1 MLDKARTGKGPA
13 GREVFDMSL
22 TSMAALDGNRLRA
35 REALAAS
42 VRGGFEKAGYEPVSA
57 PALQPADIF
66 LDMSGEDIRR
76 RMYVFADPAG
86 DELCLRPE
94 LTIPVCRLYLE
105 AGGGAK
111 KLCSVGPVYR
121 FQQKNSV
128 KLREFTQAGLE
139 CLGTADAELADA
151 EVMALASAALADAG
165 LKAYDIE
172 MGDLALFDA
181 LIDAVDLP
189 PGWRARLKRHFWR
202 PDYFREL
209 LDRLAVGD
217 AGDAG
222 EEGGERQALIS
233 ALAGLDETQAR
244 DVIEDVLKLA
254 GIAPVGGRTVE
265 EVAERLIEQA
275 ELAASSVPAATAKL
289 ISDFLAISG
298 TPKDCIAAIKK
309 LATDAGVSLDAA
321 IARFERRMDLIA
333 KAGVDLS
340 RAQFATGFG
349 RNMAYYTGLVFEF
362 RVPALGPDAMICGGG
377 RYDGLLSAL
386 GSERP
391 VPAVGCAVGIER
403 LLAAVAREKDQ

>member
-1 MLDKARTGKGPA
+1 
-13 GREVFDMSL
+13 MS
-22 TSMAALDGNRLRA
+22 SEPMAALEGERLRA
-35 REALAAS
+35 REALGAA
-42 VRGGFEKAGYEPVSA
+42 VRAGFEKAGYAPVSA

-86 DELCLRPE
+86 EELCLRPE

-105 AGGGAK
+105 NGGGAQ
-111 KLCSVGPVYR
+111 KLCSLGPVYR
-121 FQQKNSV
+121 YQQRGST

-139 CLGTADAELADA
+139 CLGASDAEAADA
-151 EVMALASAALADAG
+151 EVISLAARSLADAG
-165 LKAYDIE
+165 LAAYDIE

-181 LIDAVDLP
+181 LIDALDLP
-189 PGWRARLKRHFWR
+189 PGWRSRLKRHFWR

-209 LDRLAVGD
+209 LDRLA

-222 EEGGERQALIS
+222 EDAGDRQALIS
-233 ALAGLDETQAR
+233 AIAGLDDAQAR

-275 ELAASSVPAATAKL
+275 ELASSSVPKAAAEL
-289 ISDFLAISG
+289 ISSFLAVSG
-298 TPKDCIAAIKK
+298 TPQEGIARVRA
-309 LATDAGVSLDAA
+309 LAEGAGVSIDEA
-321 IARFERRMDLIA
+321 IERFERRLDLTA

-340 RAQFATGFG
+340 RAHFATGFG
-349 RNMAYYTGLVFEF
+349 RNMAYYTGFVFEF
-362 RVPALGPDAMICGGG
+362 RVGALGPDAMICGGG
-377 RYDGLLSAL
+377 RYDKLLSAL
-386 GSERP
+386 GADGT

-403 LLAAVAREKDQ
+403 LLAAVAQERGQ

>member
-1 MLDKARTGKGPA
+1 
-13 GREVFDMSL
+13 MSQEP
-22 TSMAALDGNRLRA
+22 MAAPEGERLRA
-35 REALAAS
+35 REALGAA
-42 VRGGFEKAGYEPVSA
+42 VRGGFEKAGYAPVSA

-86 DELCLRPE
+86 EELCLRPE

-105 AGGGAK
+105 NGGGAQ
-111 KLCSVGPVYR
+111 KLCSLGPVYR
-121 FQQKNSV
+121 YQQRGSA

-139 CLGTADAELADA
+139 CLGASDAEAADA
-151 EVMALASAALADAG
+151 EVISLAARAMADAG
-165 LKAYDIE
+165 LEAYDIE

-181 LIDAVDLP
+181 LIDALDLP
-189 PGWRARLKRHFWR
+189 PGWRSRLKRHFWR

-209 LDRLAVGD
+209 LDRLA

-222 EEGGERQALIS
+222 EDAGDRQALIS
-233 ALAGLDETQAR
+233 AIAGLDDAQAK

-275 ELAASSVPAATAKL
+275 ELASSSVPKAAAEL
-289 ISDFLAISG
+289 ISSFLAVSG
-298 TPKDCIAAIKK
+298 TPQEGIARVRA
-309 LATDAGVSLDAA
+309 LAEGAGVSIDEA
-321 IARFERRMDLIA
+321 IERFERRLDLTA

-340 RAQFATGFG
+340 RAHFATGFG
-349 RNMAYYTGLVFEF
+349 RNMAYYTGFVFEF
-362 RVPALGPDAMICGGG
+362 RVSVLGPDAMICGGG
-377 RYDGLLSAL
+377 RYDDLLSAL
-386 GSERP
+386 GAEGS

-403 LLAAVAREKDQ
+403 LLAAVAKEKGQ

>member
-1 MLDKARTGKGPA
+1 
-13 GREVFDMSL
+13 MSS
-22 TSMAALDGNRLRA
+22 TTMAAQDGERLRA

-76 RMYVFADPAG
+76 RMYVFTDPAG

-105 AGGGAK
+105 GGGGTK

-121 FQQKNSV
+121 YQQRGSA
-128 KLREFTQAGLE
+128 KLREFTQAGVE
-139 CLGTADAELADA
+139 CLGAADAEAADA
-151 EVMALASAALADAG
+151 EVMVLGARALADAG
-165 LKAYDIE
+165 LKEYDVA

-181 LIDAVDLP
+181 LVDALDLP
-189 PGWRARLKRHFWR
+189 PGWRSRLKRHFWR

-209 LDRLAVGD
+209 LDRLAK
-217 AGDAG
+217 GDAG
-222 EEGGERQALIS
+222 EEAGDRQALIS
-233 ALAGLDETQAR
+233 AIAGLDDAQAK

-275 ELAASSVPAATAKL
+275 ELASSSVPKAAAGL
-289 ISDFLAISG
+289 ISDFLAVSG
-298 TPKDCIAAIKK
+298 TPQEGIARVRK
-309 LATDAGVSLDAA
+309 LAEGAGVSIEGA
-321 IARFERRMDLIA
+321 IARFERRLDLSA
-333 KAGVDLS
+333 KAGFDLS
-340 RAQFATGFG
+340 RAHFATGFG
-349 RNMAYYTGLVFEF
+349 RNMAYYTGFVFEF
-362 RVPALGPDAMICGGG
+362 RVPALEQDSMICGGG

-386 GSERP
+386 GSESP

-403 LLAAVAREKDQ
+403 LLAAIAKEQGR

>member
-1 MLDKARTGKGPA
+1 
-13 GREVFDMSL
+13 MSS
-22 TSMAALDGNRLRA
+22 TTMAAQNGDRLRA

-42 VRGGFEKAGYEPVSA
+42 VRGGFEKAGYAPVSA

-76 RMYVFADPAG
+76 RMYVFTDPAG

-105 AGGGAK
+105 EGGGTK

-121 FQQKNSV
+121 YQQRGSA
-128 KLREFTQAGLE
+128 KLREFTQAGVEWLDA
-139 CLGTADAELADA
+139 ADAEVADA
-151 EVMALASAALADAG
+151 EVMVLGARALAEAG
-165 LKAYDIE
+165 LKEYDVA

-181 LIDAVDLP
+181 LIDALDLP
-189 PGWRARLKRHFWR
+189 PGWRSRLKRHFWR

-209 LDRLAVGD
+209 LDRLAK
-217 AGDAG
+217 GDAG
-222 EEGGERQALIS
+222 EEAGDRQALIS
-233 ALAGLDETQAR
+233 AIAGLDDAQAK

-275 ELAASSVPAATAKL
+275 ELASSSVPKAAAEL
-289 ISDFLAISG
+289 ISEVLAVSG
-298 TPKDCIAAIKK
+298 RPQEGIACVRK
-309 LATDAGVSLDAA
+309 LAEGAGVSIEPA
-321 IARFERRMDLIA
+321 IARFERRLDLSA
-333 KAGVDLS
+333 KAGFDLS
-340 RAQFATGFG
+340 RAHFATGFG
-349 RNMAYYTGLVFEF
+349 RNMAYYTGFVFEF
-362 RVPALGPDAMICGGG
+362 RVPALEQDSMICGGG

-386 GSERP
+386 GSEKP

-403 LLAAVAREKDQ
+403 LLAAIAKEQGR

>member
-1 MLDKARTGKGPA
+1 
-13 GREVFDMSL
+13 MSS
-22 TSMAALDGNRLRA
+22 TTMAAQDGERLRA

-42 VRGGFEKAGYEPVSA
+42 VRGGFEKAGYAPVSA

-76 RMYVFADPAG
+76 RMYVFTDPAG

-105 AGGGAK
+105 EGGGAK

-121 FQQKNSV
+121 YQQRGSA
-128 KLREFTQAGLE
+128 KLREFTQAGVE
-139 CLGTADAELADA
+139 CLDAPDAEAADA
-151 EVMALASAALADAG
+151 EVMVLGARALAEAG
-165 LKAYDIE
+165 LKDYDVA

-181 LIDAVDLP
+181 LVDALDLP
-189 PGWRARLKRHFWR
+189 PGWRSRLKRHFWR

-209 LDRLAVGD
+209 LDRLAK
-217 AGDAG
+217 GDAG
-222 EEGGERQALIS
+222 EETGDRQALIS
-233 ALAGLDETQAR
+233 AIAGLDDAQAK

-275 ELAASSVPAATAKL
+275 ELASSSVPKAAARL
-289 ISDFLAISG
+289 ISDFLAVFG
-298 TPKDCIAAIKK
+298 TPQEGIARVRA
-309 LATDAGVSLDAA
+309 LAEGAGVSIEPA
-321 IARFERRMDLIA
+321 ITRFERRLDLSA
-333 KAGVDLS
+333 KAGFDLS
-340 RAQFATGFG
+340 RAHFATGFG
-349 RNMAYYTGLVFEF
+349 RNMAYYTGFVFEF
-362 RVPALGPDAMICGGG
+362 RVAALEQDSMICGGG

-386 GSERP
+386 GSEKP

-403 LLAAVAREKDQ
+403 LLAAISKEQDR

>member
-1 MLDKARTGKGPA
+1 
-13 GREVFDMSL
+13 MSQEP
-22 TSMAALDGNRLRA
+22 MAAPEGERLRA
-35 REALAAS
+35 REALGAA
-42 VRGGFEKAGYEPVSA
+42 VRGGFEKAGYAPVSA

-86 DELCLRPE
+86 EELCLRPE

-105 AGGGAK
+105 NGGGAQ
-111 KLCSVGPVYR
+111 KLCSLGPVYR
-121 FQQKNSV
+121 YQQRGSA

-139 CLGTADAELADA
+139 CLGASDAEAADA
-151 EVMALASAALADAG
+151 EVISLAARAIADAG
-165 LKAYDIE
+165 LEAYEIE

-181 LIDAVDLP
+181 LIDALDLP
-189 PGWRARLKRHFWR
+189 PGWRSRLKRHFWR

-209 LDRLAVGD
+209 LDRLA

-222 EEGGERQALIS
+222 EDAGDRQALIS
-233 ALAGLDETQAR
+233 AIAGLDDAQAK

-275 ELAASSVPAATAKL
+275 ELASSSVPKAAAKL
-289 ISDFLAISG
+289 ISSFLAVSG
-298 TPKDCIAAIKK
+298 TPQEGIARVRA
-309 LATDAGVSLDAA
+309 LAEGAGVSIDEV
-321 IARFERRMDLIA
+321 IERFERRLDLTA

-340 RAQFATGFG
+340 RAHFATGFG
-349 RNMAYYTGLVFEF
+349 RNMAYYTGFVFEF
-362 RVPALGPDAMICGGG
+362 RVSVLGPDAMICGGG
-377 RYDGLLSAL
+377 RYDDLLSAL
-386 GSERP
+386 GAEGS

-403 LLAAVAREKDQ
+403 LLAAVAKEKGQ

>member
-1 MLDKARTGKGPA
+1 
-13 GREVFDMSL
+13 MS
-22 TSMAALDGNRLRA
+22 SEPMAALEGERLRA
-35 REALAAS
+35 REALGAA
-42 VRGGFEKAGYEPVSA
+42 VRAGFEKAGYAPVSA

-86 DELCLRPE
+86 EELCLRPE

-105 AGGGAK
+105 NGGGAQ
-111 KLCSVGPVYR
+111 KLCSLGPVYR
-121 FQQKNSV
+121 YQQRGST

-139 CLGTADAELADA
+139 CLGASDAEAADA
-151 EVMALASAALADAG
+151 EVISLAARSLADAG
-165 LKAYDIE
+165 LAAYDIE

-181 LIDAVDLP
+181 LIDALDLP
-189 PGWRARLKRHFWR
+189 PGWRSRLKRHFWR

-209 LDRLAVGD
+209 LDRLA

-222 EEGGERQALIS
+222 EDAGDRQALIS
-233 ALAGLDETQAR
+233 AIAGLDDAQAR

-275 ELAASSVPAATAKL
+275 ELASSSVPKAAAEL
-289 ISDFLAISG
+289 ISSFLAVSG
-298 TPKDCIAAIKK
+298 TPQDGIARVRA
-309 LATDAGVSLDAA
+309 LAEGAGVSIDEA
-321 IARFERRMDLIA
+321 IERFERRLDLTA

-340 RAQFATGFG
+340 RAHFATGFG
-349 RNMAYYTGLVFEF
+349 RNMAYYTGFVFEF
-362 RVPALGPDAMICGGG
+362 RVRALGPDAMICGGG
-377 RYDGLLSAL
+377 RYDKLLSAL
-386 GSERP
+386 GADST

-403 LLAAVAREKDQ
+403 LLAAVAKEKGQ

>member
-1 MLDKARTGKGPA
+1 MLDKARTGEAPA
-13 GREVFDMSL
+13 GREEFDMSL

-35 REALAAS
+35 REALAAA

-121 FQQKNSV
+121 FQQKGSV

-139 CLGTADAELADA
+139 CLGAADSEAADA
-151 EVMALASAALADAG
+151 EVMALASDALAQAG

-181 LIDAVDLP
+181 LIDALDLP
-189 PGWRARLKRHFWR
+189 SGWRARLKRHFWR

-209 LDRLAVGD
+209 LDRLA

-233 ALAGLDETQAR
+233 ALAGLDEAQAK

-275 ELAASSVPAATAKL
+275 ELAASGVPAAAAKL
-289 ISDFLAISG
+289 IADFLSVSG
-298 TPKDCIAAIKK
+298 TPKDCIAKIKRM
-309 LATDAGVSLDAA
+309 AANAGISLDAA
-321 IARFERRMDLIA
+321 IARFERRIDLIA

-386 GSERP
+386 GSEKP
-391 VPAVGCAVGIER
+391 VPAIGCAVGIER
-403 LLAAVAREKDQ
+403 LLAAVAKEKGQ